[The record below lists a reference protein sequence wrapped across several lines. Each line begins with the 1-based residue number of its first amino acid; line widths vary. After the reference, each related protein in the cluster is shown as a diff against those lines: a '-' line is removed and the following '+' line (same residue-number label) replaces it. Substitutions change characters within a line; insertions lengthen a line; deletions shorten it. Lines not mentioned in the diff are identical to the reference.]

1 MNTTIITEEKY
12 QDLTLLRIQDSV
24 GKRKRWKI
32 KEYDNYY
39 FSTKKKAK
47 LWIKRFRQT
56 KLFEL

>member
-1 MNTTIITEEKY
+1 MYTIVIKEEKY
-12 QDLTLLRIQDSV
+12 KKLTLSRIQDSV
-24 GKRKRWKI
+24 SKTKRWKI

-47 LWIKRFRQT
+47 LWIDRFRQT